1 VKNFAETGVEFFGR
15 DFIVSIMKQTIVVL
29 LALAVIFIAGTGIV
43 SQLRDRRQASPGPRA
58 TRSRAD
64 FTTPTDAP
72 AVQPNQPRR
81 GKRELQDPEAREAL
95 SLVGA
100 DPKAEEYWL
109 KAINNPNLPAKER
122 EDLIEDL
129 NEVGYSDPKN
139 LTANDLPL
147 ILKRIAIVEKL
158 EAMDDVNAAAIKEAL
173 KDLTR
178 MRDRLQSAAQ

>member
-1 VKNFAETGVEFFGR
+1 MKRV
-15 DFIVSIMKQTIVVL
+15 IVLV
-29 LALAVIFIAGTGIV
+29 LALAVIFIAGVGIV
-43 SQLRDRRQASPGPRA
+43 SQLRNQRQA
-58 TRSRAD
+58 
-64 FTTPTDAP
+64 TTPAP
-72 AVQPNQPRR
+72 ARQAAVDAATGQQNQSRR

-95 SLVGA
+95 RLVGA
-100 DPKAEEYWL
+100 DVKAEEYWL

-129 NEVGYSDPKN
+129 NEVGYADPKH

-173 KDLTR
+173 KDLTH
-178 MRDRLQSAAQ
+178 MRDRLQTANTAQ

>member
-1 VKNFAETGVEFFGR
+1 MCL
-15 DFIVSIMKQTIVVL
+15 MKRAIVVA
-29 LALAVIFIAGTGIV
+29 LALAVIFIAGSGIV
-43 SQLRDRRQASPGPRA
+43 SQIREQRRDAALALAESTRQSSQLRD
-58 TRSRAD
+58 
-64 FTTPTDAP
+64 
-72 AVQPNQPRR
+72 

-95 SLVGA
+95 KLVGA
-100 DPKAEEYWL
+100 DAKAEAYWL

-129 NEVGYSDPKN
+129 NEVGLDPKN

-158 EAMDDVNAAAIKEAL
+158 DAMDEVNAAAIKEAH

-178 MRDRLQSAAQ
+178 MRDRLQSVTVQ